1 MNRSILK
8 KIINNAGWL
17 LGERVLKIISEL
29 FIGIWI
35 ARYLGPK
42 QFGLLSFVVAIVAI
56 VNAIAAL
63 GLNPIVVRD
72 LVKEPVGK
80 FQILGTAFTLQLIAG
95 GIGLL
100 TVIGMVLLLRPG
112 DKLSLIVSIVLGVT
126 VVFKSSWVIKYWFE
140 AQVQSK
146 YVVWVES
153 LILVLVSIANIGMIL
168 LNAPLLAFVWVSFAE
183 ALLVALTLFAV
194 YIYSSNGVLGW
205 KFDRMRAKALLG
217 SSWPLIISGF
227 AVILNMKIDIIVVG
241 LMMDD
246 KSVGIYSAASR
257 ISSAWF
263 FIPMII
269 AQSIGPKIIEMKNQ
283 VNPQYMPVI
292 QKLLDLMVLISLP
305 GAILIVLVADE
316 AIPLLFGSDYADA
329 AKVLIIHI
337 WSGIFVFLSVAAGRY
352 MIAEEIQHLIM
363 GRTILGLV
371 INIVLNFVLIP
382 LYGLTGAAIASL
394 AGFAVGGVFA
404 NIITRRTRAIFLM
417 QLKAL
422 FVPARLIVGGI
433 NKILLNRN

>member
-1 MNRSILK
+1 M
-8 KIINNAGWL
+8 KIINNVGWL
-17 LGERVLKIISEL
+17 LGERVLKIISEI

-35 ARYLGPK
+35 ARYLGPE

-95 GIGLL
+95 VIGLL
-100 TVIGMVLLLRPG
+100 SVVGVVLLLRPG
-112 DKLSLIVSIVLGVT
+112 DNLLLIVSIILGFT

-146 YVVWVES
+146 YVVWVEI
-153 LILVLVSIANIGMIL
+153 LILLLVSIANIGMIL
-168 LNAPLLAFVWVSFAE
+168 WSAPLLAFVWVSFTE
-183 ALLVALTLFAV
+183 AVLAALALFIV
-194 YIYSSNGVLGW
+194 YIYTSNGVLAW
-205 KFDRMRAKALLG
+205 EFDMRRAKVLLG

-227 AVILNMKIDIIVVG
+227 AVILNMKIDIILVG

-257 ISSAWF
+257 ISTAWF

-269 AQSIGPKIIEMKNQ
+269 AQSIGPKIIEMRNQ
-283 VNPQYMPVI
+283 ENPQYMPVI

-305 GAILIVLVADE
+305 GAILIVLVADD
-316 AIPLLFGSDYADA
+316 AIPLLFGPEYADA
-329 AKVLIIHI
+329 AKVLIIHV

-363 GRTILGLV
+363 GRTLLGLV
-371 INIVLNFVLIP
+371 VNIVLNFVLIP

-394 AGFAVGGVFA
+394 AGFAVGGFFA
-404 NIITRRTRAIFLM
+404 NIFTYRTREIFWM

-422 FVPARLIVGGI
+422 FLPTRVIIGGF
-433 NKILLNRN
+433 NKILLNRNLK